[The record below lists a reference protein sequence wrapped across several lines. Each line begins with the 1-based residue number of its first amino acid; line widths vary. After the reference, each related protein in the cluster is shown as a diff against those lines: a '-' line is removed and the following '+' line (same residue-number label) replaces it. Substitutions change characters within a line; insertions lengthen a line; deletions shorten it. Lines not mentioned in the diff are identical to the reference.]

1 MTSLTHLCAY
11 SKTSGSVQH
20 VLKHKYH
27 RLTEPSFRYEVFFR
41 KEVDCGGAYI
51 KLLSHSDHLR
61 LVMCDIITAY
71 NTVVHLNGF
80 ELEFIK

>member
-1 MTSLTHLCAY
+1 MLTVRHLDPFSTC
-11 SKTSGSVQH
+11 
-20 VLKHKYH
+20 LKHKYN

-51 KLLSHSDHLR
+51 KLLSHSDDLR
-61 LVMCDIITAY
+61 LVMSDIITAY

-80 ELEFIK
+80 ELVFQSRVY